1 MLIWERLIK
10 TAAPEGVAAK
20 PKYTEE
26 GVTLMLSPAEF
37 VNFYAQVGAKKSTN
51 STGKLFLGA
60 ILAGFLIASGAV
72 AASTASY
79 GLDNTSVAR
88 VVSGLLFP
96 FGLIM
101 VIITGAELFTGNC
114 LITISVLEKK
124 AALAGMVRNLVT
136 VYLGNLLGAVL
147 LAAAVACSG
156 AFDNLALGVY
166 AIRTAANKCALPF
179 GRAVVLGILCNIL
192 VCAGVMCSL
201 CAKSL
206 PGRAIGA
213 FVPVSFFV
221 IGGFEHCV
229 ANMYYI
235 PAGLLAAGLP
245 DCAHLAREA
254 GLDLSAL
261 SLMGFFRNM
270 IPVTIGNII
279 GGCGF
284 GALIWAC
291 HRTSK

>member
-1 MLIWERLIK
+1 
-10 TAAPEGVAAK
+10 
-20 PKYTEE
+20 
-26 GVTLMLSPAEF
+26 MLSPAEF
-37 VNFYAQVGAKKSTN
+37 FDFYAQVGAKKARN
-51 STGKLFLGA
+51 STVKLFLA
-60 ILAGFLIASGAV
+60 AVLAGFFIGGGGLVSSIASF
-72 AASTASY
+72 
-79 GLDNTSVAR
+79 GLTNTSVAR

-101 VIITGAELFTGNC
+101 VIVTGAELFTGNC
-114 LITISVLEKK
+114 LITVSLLEKK
-124 AALAGMVRNLVT
+124 ATLAGMVRK
-136 VYLGNLLGAVL
+136 
-147 LAAAVACSG
+147 LAAAAAFSG
-156 AFDNLALGVY
+156 TFDYLALGVY
-166 AIRTAANKCALPF
+166 AIRVAANKCAIPF

-201 CAKSL
+201 CSKSL

-213 FVPVSFFV
+213 FVPVCFFV

-245 DCAHLAREA
+245 DCAGLAQEA
-254 GLDLSAL
+254 GVNLSSL
-261 SLMGFFRNM
+261 SMAGFFSNL

-291 HRTSK
+291 QKSE

>member
-1 MLIWERLIK
+1 
-10 TAAPEGVAAK
+10 
-20 PKYTEE
+20 
-26 GVTLMLSPAEF
+26 MLSPAEF
-37 VNFYAQVGAKKSTN
+37 VNTYAQIGAKKSTN
-51 STGKLFLGA
+51 SATRLYLSA
-60 ILAGFLIASGAV
+60 VLAGFLIGAGAV
-72 AASTASY
+72 TANTAGHMLTNA
-79 GLDNTSVAR
+79 GLSR
-88 VVSGLLFP
+88 VLCGLLFP

-124 AALAGMVRNLVT
+124 ASLAGMIRNLAV
-136 VYLGNLLGAVL
+136 VYIGNLLGAVL
-147 LAAAVACSG
+147 LAAAIVYSG
-156 AFDNLALGVY
+156 QLELSGGMLAVHT
-166 AIRTAANKCALPF
+166 IRAAAAKCVIPF

-192 VCAGVMCSL
+192 VCAGVMCAL
-201 CAKSL
+201 CSKSL
-206 PGRAIGA
+206 AGKAVGA

-235 PAGLLAAGLP
+235 PAGLMAAAAPQYARLAQEAGVDLAGL
-245 DCAHLAREA
+245 
-254 GLDLSAL
+254 
-261 SLMGFFRNM
+261 SLGGMFANLL
-270 IPVTIGNII
+270 PVTIGNII

>member
-1 MLIWERLIK
+1 
-10 TAAPEGVAAK
+10 
-20 PKYTEE
+20 
-26 GVTLMLSPAEF
+26 MLSPAEF
-37 VNFYAQVGAKKSTN
+37 VDFYAQAGAKKTAN
-51 STGKLFLGA
+51 SAGRLFLA
-60 ILAGFLIASGAV
+60 AVLAGFFIGGGGLVSGVASF
-72 AASTASY
+72 
-79 GLDNTSVAR
+79 GLDNLSAAR

-101 VIITGAELFTGNC
+101 VILTGAELFTGNC
-114 LITISVLEKK
+114 MIAISLLERR
-124 AALAGMVRNLVT
+124 ATLAGMVRNLMI
-136 VYLGNLLGAVL
+136 VYLGNFVGAAL
-147 LAAAVACSG
+147 LAAAVAWGG
-156 AFDNLALGVY
+156 AFDNVALGVY
-166 AIRTAANKCALPF
+166 AIQTAAKKCQLAP

-201 CAKSL
+201 CSKSL

-235 PAGLLAAGLP
+235 PAGLLAAGVP
-245 DCAHLAREA
+245 QCAQLAREA
-254 GLDLSAL
+254 GVDLSAL
-261 SLMGFFRNM
+261 NPGGFFANM

>member
-1 MLIWERLIK
+1 
-10 TAAPEGVAAK
+10 
-20 PKYTEE
+20 
-26 GVTLMLSPAEF
+26 MLSPAEF

-51 STGKLFLGA
+51 SAARLFLAA
-60 ILAGFLIASGAV
+60 ILAGFLIGGGGLVSSIASF
-72 AASTASY
+72 
-79 GLDNTSVAR
+79 GLENTSVAR

-114 LITISVLEKK
+114 LITISLLEKK
-124 AALAGMVRNLVT
+124 AALAGMARNLVI
-136 VYLGNLLGAVL
+136 VYLGNFAGAVL
-147 LAAAVACSG
+147 LAAAVTYSG
-156 AFDNLALGVY
+156 IFDNQALV
-166 AIRTAANKCALPF
+166 AAAVRTAANKCTLPF

-235 PAGLLAAGLP
+235 PAGLMAVSIPRYVQLAVDGGAEVYLVT
-245 DCAHLAREA
+245 
-254 GLDLSAL
+254 LS
-261 SLMGFFRNM
+261 GFFANL

-284 GALIWAC
+284 GALIWAI
-291 HRTSK
+291 HRPTEQ

>member
-1 MLIWERLIK
+1 
-10 TAAPEGVAAK
+10 
-20 PKYTEE
+20 
-26 GVTLMLSPAEF
+26 MLSPAEF
-37 VNFYAQVGAKKSTN
+37 VNLYAQVGAKKSTN
-51 STGKLFLGA
+51 SAQRLFLSA
-60 ILAGFLIASGAV
+60 VLAGFLIGAGAV
-72 AASTASY
+72 VANTAGHMLSNA
-79 GLDNTSVAR
+79 GLSR
-88 VVSGLLFP
+88 VLCGLLFP

-124 AALAGMVRNLVT
+124 ASLAGMVRNLVI
-136 VYLGNLLGAVL
+136 VYTGNLLGAVA
-147 LAAAVACSG
+147 LAAASVYCGQLDLSRG
-156 AFDNLALGVY
+156 ALA
-166 AIRTAANKCALPF
+166 AHTIRTAAAKCVIPF
-179 GRAVVLGILCNIL
+179 GKAVVLGVLCNIL
-192 VCAGVMCSL
+192 VCAGVMCAL
-201 CAKSL
+201 CGKSL
-206 PGRAIGA
+206 AGKAIGA

-235 PAGLLAAGLP
+235 PAGLMAAGVPEYAQLAA
-245 DCAHLAREA
+245 EA
-254 GLDLSAL
+254 GVELYTLTL
-261 SLMGFFRNM
+261 GGFFANL

>member
-1 MLIWERLIK
+1 
-10 TAAPEGVAAK
+10 
-20 PKYTEE
+20 
-26 GVTLMLSPAEF
+26 MLSPAEF
-37 VNFYAQVGAKKSTN
+37 VDFYAQAGAKKTAN
-51 STGKLFLGA
+51 SAGRLFLA
-60 ILAGFLIASGAV
+60 AVLAGFFIGGGGLVSGVASF
-72 AASTASY
+72 
-79 GLDNTSVAR
+79 GLDNLSAAR

-101 VIITGAELFTGNC
+101 VILTGAELFTGNC
-114 LITISVLEKK
+114 MIAISLLERR
-124 AALAGMVRNLVT
+124 ATLAGMVRNLMI
-136 VYLGNLLGAVL
+136 VYLGNFVGAAL
-147 LAAAVACSG
+147 LAAAVAWGG
-156 AFDNLALGVY
+156 AFDNVALGVY
-166 AIRTAANKCALPF
+166 AIQTAAKKCQLGP

-201 CAKSL
+201 CGKSL
-206 PGRAIGA
+206 PGRAVGA

-235 PAGLLAAGLP
+235 PAGLLAAGIP
-245 DCAHLAREA
+245 QCAQLAREA
-254 GLDLSAL
+254 GVDLSAL
-261 SLMGFFRNM
+261 NPGGFFANM

>member
-1 MLIWERLIK
+1 
-10 TAAPEGVAAK
+10 
-20 PKYTEE
+20 
-26 GVTLMLSPAEF
+26 MLSPVEF
-37 VNFYAQVGAKKSTN
+37 VDFYAQVGAKKSAN
-51 STGKLFLGA
+51 SAGRLFLAA

-79 GLDNTSVAR
+79 GLENASVAR

-114 LITISVLEKK
+114 MITISMLEKK
-124 AALAGMVRNLVT
+124 ASLAGMIRNLVI
-136 VYLGNLLGAVL
+136 VYLGNFAGSLL
-147 LAAAVACSG
+147 LAAAVAYSG
-156 AFDNLALGVY
+156 TFSNDAMAAY
-166 AIRTAANKCALPF
+166 AIRTAANKCAIPF
-179 GRAVVLGILCNIL
+179 GRAVVLGILCNVL

-201 CAKSL
+201 CGKDL
-206 PGRAIGA
+206 PGRAVGA

-235 PAGLLAAGLP
+235 PAGLLAASISGG
-245 DCAHLAREA
+245 AQ
-254 GLDLSAL
+254 GVDLSAL
-261 SLMGFFRNM
+261 NLTGFLSNM

-284 GALIWAC
+284 GALIWAAQ
-291 HRTSK
+291 RPAKT

>member
-1 MLIWERLIK
+1 
-10 TAAPEGVAAK
+10 
-20 PKYTEE
+20 
-26 GVTLMLSPAEF
+26 MLSPGEF
-37 VNFYAQVGAKKSTN
+37 LEFYAQTGAKKCAN
-51 STGKLFLGA
+51 SAGRLCLSS
-60 ILAGFLIASGAV
+60 ILAGFFIAAGAVTANTAGHLIANA
-72 AASTASY
+72 
-79 GLDNTSVAR
+79 GLAR
-88 VVSGLLFP
+88 VVCGLLFP

-114 LITISVLEKK
+114 MITISLLEKR
-124 AALAGMVRNLVT
+124 ASLVGMLRNLAI
-136 VYLGNLLGAVL
+136 VYFGNLVGAMFLAWAVVYGGQLNLSGGVL
-147 LAAAVACSG
+147 AVHT
-156 AFDNLALGVY
+156 
-166 AIRTAANKCALPF
+166 IRTAAAKCVIPF
-179 GRAVVLGILCNIL
+179 ERAVVLGILCNIL

-201 CAKSL
+201 CSKSL

-235 PAGLLAAGLP
+235 PAGLLAAGVP
-245 DCAHLAREA
+245 QYAQLAAEA
-254 GLDLSAL
+254 GVELYTLTL
-261 SLMGFFRNM
+261 GGFFANL

>member
-1 MLIWERLIK
+1 
-10 TAAPEGVAAK
+10 
-20 PKYTEE
+20 
-26 GVTLMLSPAEF
+26 MLSPAEF
-37 VNFYAQVGAKKSTN
+37 VDFYAQAGAKKTAN
-51 STGKLFLGA
+51 SAGRLFLA
-60 ILAGFLIASGAV
+60 AVLAGFFIGGGGLVSGVASF
-72 AASTASY
+72 
-79 GLDNTSVAR
+79 GLDNLSAAR

-101 VIITGAELFTGNC
+101 VILTGAELFTGNC
-114 LITISVLEKK
+114 MIAISLLERR
-124 AALAGMVRNLVT
+124 ATLAGMVRNLMI
-136 VYLGNLLGAVL
+136 VYLGNFVGAAL
-147 LAAAVACSG
+147 LAAAVAWGG
-156 AFDNLALGVY
+156 AFDNVALGVY
-166 AIRTAANKCALPF
+166 AIQTAAKKCQLAP

-201 CAKSL
+201 CSKSL
-206 PGRAIGA
+206 PGRAVGA

-235 PAGLLAAGLP
+235 PAGLLAAGVP
-245 DCAHLAREA
+245 QCAQLAREA
-254 GLDLSAL
+254 GVDLSAL
-261 SLMGFFRNM
+261 NPGGFFANM

-279 GGCGF
+279 GGCSF

>member
-1 MLIWERLIK
+1 M
-10 TAAPEGVAAK
+10 T
-20 PKYTEE
+20 Y
-26 GVTLMLSPAEF
+26 MLSPAEF
-37 VNFYAQVGAKKSTN
+37 VDFYAQVGAKKSAN
-51 STGKLFLGA
+51 SAVKLFLA
-60 ILAGFLIASGAV
+60 AVLAGFFIGGGGLVSGIASF
-72 AASTASY
+72 
-79 GLDNTSVAR
+79 GLTNTSVAR

-114 LITISVLEKK
+114 LITVSLLEKK
-124 AALAGMVRNLVT
+124 AALAGMARNLVI
-136 VYLGNLLGAVL
+136 VYLGNLAGAAL
-147 LAAAVACSG
+147 LAAAAAFG
-156 AFDNLALGVY
+156 GTFDNPALGVY
-166 AIRTAANKCALPF
+166 VIRTAANKCAIPF

-206 PGRAIGA
+206 PGRAVGA

-245 DCAHLAREA
+245 DCARLAREA
-254 GLDLSAL
+254 GLNLSSL
-261 SLMGFFRNM
+261 SLAGFFSNL

-291 HRTSK
+291 HKTK

>member
-1 MLIWERLIK
+1 
-10 TAAPEGVAAK
+10 
-20 PKYTEE
+20 
-26 GVTLMLSPAEF
+26 MLSPAEF

-51 STGKLFLGA
+51 SAVKLFLA
-60 ILAGFLIASGAV
+60 AVLAGFLIGGGGLVSSIA
-72 AASTASY
+72 TCE
-79 GLDNTSVAR
+79 LDNTSVAR

-124 AALAGMVRNLVT
+124 AALAGMVRNLVI
-136 VYLGNLLGAVL
+136 VYIGNLLGAVF
-147 LAAAVACSG
+147 LAAAIVYCGQLDLSAG
-156 AFDNLALGVY
+156 ALAVHT
-166 AIRTAANKCALPF
+166 IRTAAAKCAIPF
-179 GRAVVLGILCNIL
+179 GKAVVLGILCNIL

-235 PAGLLAAGLP
+235 PAGLLAAGTMPNLIG
-245 DCAHLAREA
+245 LAQTA
-254 GLDLSAL
+254 SAL
-261 SLMGFFRNM
+261 NLAGFARNM
-270 IPVTIGNII
+270 IPVTLGNLI
-279 GGCGF
+279 GGCSF
-284 GALIWAC
+284 AALIWAC

>member
-1 MLIWERLIK
+1 
-10 TAAPEGVAAK
+10 
-20 PKYTEE
+20 
-26 GVTLMLSPAEF
+26 MLSPAEF

-51 STGKLFLGA
+51 SAVKLYLSA
-60 ILAGFLIASGAV
+60 LLAGFLIASGAV
-72 AASTASY
+72 VANTAGHLLTNA
-79 GLDNTSVAR
+79 GLSR
-88 VVSGLLFP
+88 VLCGLLFP

-114 LITISVLEKK
+114 LITISLLEKT
-124 AALAGMVRNLVT
+124 ASPAGMVRNLVI

-147 LAAAVACSG
+147 LAAAIVCCGQLDLSG
-156 AFDNLALGVY
+156 GALAVHT
-166 AIRTAANKCALPF
+166 IRTAAAKCAIPF
-179 GRAVVLGILCNIL
+179 GKAVVLGVLCNIL

-201 CAKSL
+201 CGKSL
-206 PGRAIGA
+206 TGRAIGA

-235 PAGLLAAGLP
+235 PAGLMAAGIPQYAQLAA
-245 DCAHLAREA
+245 EA
-254 GLDLSAL
+254 GVDLSAL
-261 SLMGFFRNM
+261 TLGGFFANLA
-270 IPVTIGNII
+270 PVTIGNII

>member
-1 MLIWERLIK
+1 
-10 TAAPEGVAAK
+10 
-20 PKYTEE
+20 
-26 GVTLMLSPAEF
+26 MLSPVEF
-37 VNFYAQVGAKKSTN
+37 VDFYAQAGAKKTAN
-51 STGKLFLGA
+51 SAGRLFLA
-60 ILAGFLIASGAV
+60 AVLAGFFIGGGGLVSGVASF
-72 AASTASY
+72 
-79 GLDNTSVAR
+79 GLDNLSAAR

-101 VIITGAELFTGNC
+101 VILTGAELFTGNC
-114 LITISVLEKK
+114 MIAISLLERR
-124 AALAGMVRNLVT
+124 ATLAGMVRNLMI
-136 VYLGNLLGAVL
+136 VYLGNFVGAAL
-147 LAAAVACSG
+147 LAAAVAWGG
-156 AFDNLALGVY
+156 AFDNVALGVY
-166 AIRTAANKCALPF
+166 AIQTAAKKCQLAP

-201 CAKSL
+201 CGKSL
-206 PGRAIGA
+206 PGRAVGA

-221 IGGFEHCV
+221 ISGFEHCV

-235 PAGLLAAGLP
+235 PAGLLAAGVP
-245 DCAHLAREA
+245 QCAQLAREA
-254 GLDLSAL
+254 GVDLSAL
-261 SLMGFFRNM
+261 NPGGFFANM

>member
-1 MLIWERLIK
+1 
-10 TAAPEGVAAK
+10 
-20 PKYTEE
+20 
-26 GVTLMLSPAEF
+26 MLSPAEF
-37 VNFYAQVGAKKSTN
+37 VDFYAQVGAKKARN
-51 STGKLFLGA
+51 STVKLFLA
-60 ILAGFLIASGAV
+60 AVLAGFFIGGGGLVSSIASF
-72 AASTASY
+72 
-79 GLDNTSVAR
+79 GLTNTSVAR

-101 VIITGAELFTGNC
+101 VIVTGAELFTGNC
-114 LITISVLEKK
+114 LITVSLLEKK
-124 AALAGMVRNLVT
+124 ATLAGMVRNLVI
-136 VYLGNLLGAVL
+136 VYLGNLVGAAV
-147 LAAAVACSG
+147 LAAAAAFSG
-156 AFDNLALGVY
+156 TFDYLALGVY
-166 AIRTAANKCALPF
+166 AIRVAANKCAIPF

-201 CAKSL
+201 CSKSL

-213 FVPVSFFV
+213 FVPVCFFV

-245 DCAHLAREA
+245 SCAGLAQEA
-254 GLDLSAL
+254 GVNLSSL
-261 SLMGFFRNM
+261 SMAGFFSNL

-291 HRTSK
+291 QKSE

>member
-1 MLIWERLIK
+1 
-10 TAAPEGVAAK
+10 
-20 PKYTEE
+20 
-26 GVTLMLSPAEF
+26 MLSPGEF
-37 VNFYAQVGAKKSTN
+37 VLFYAQVGEKKCAN
-51 STGKLFLGA
+51 SAVRLFLA
-60 ILAGFLIASGAV
+60 AVLAGFFIASGAV
-72 AASTASY
+72 AAGTASY
-79 GLDNTSVAR
+79 GLDNPSIAR

-101 VIITGAELFTGNC
+101 VILTGAELFTGNC
-114 LITISVLEKK
+114 MIAISLLERK
-124 AALAGMVRNLVT
+124 AGPAGMVRNLAI
-136 VYLGNLLGAVL
+136 VYLGNFTGAGL
-147 LAAAVACSG
+147 LAAAMAFSG
-156 AFDNLALGVY
+156 AFSNEALAVY
-166 AIRTAANKCALPF
+166 VIRSAAAKCAIPF

-201 CAKSL
+201 CGKSL

-245 DCAHLAREA
+245 GCAGLAREA
-254 GLDLSAL
+254 GIDLSLL
-261 SLMGFFRNM
+261 SLGGLFTNL

-291 HRTSK
+291 HRRPA

>member
-1 MLIWERLIK
+1 
-10 TAAPEGVAAK
+10 
-20 PKYTEE
+20 
-26 GVTLMLSPAEF
+26 MLSPAEF
-37 VNFYAQVGAKKSTN
+37 VDFYAQAGAKKTAN
-51 STGKLFLGA
+51 SAGRLFLA
-60 ILAGFLIASGAV
+60 AVLAGFFIGGGGLVSGVASF
-72 AASTASY
+72 
-79 GLDNTSVAR
+79 GLDNLSAAR

-101 VIITGAELFTGNC
+101 VILTGAELFTGNC
-114 LITISVLEKK
+114 MIAISLLERR
-124 AALAGMVRNLVT
+124 ATLAGMVRNLMI
-136 VYLGNLLGAVL
+136 VYLGNFVGAAL
-147 LAAAVACSG
+147 LAAAVAWGG
-156 AFDNLALGVY
+156 AFDNVALGVY
-166 AIRTAANKCALPF
+166 AIQTAAKKCQLAP

-201 CAKSL
+201 CGKSL
-206 PGRAIGA
+206 PGRAVGA

-235 PAGLLAAGLP
+235 PAGLLAAGVP
-245 DCAHLAREA
+245 QCAQLAREA
-254 GLDLSAL
+254 GVDLSAL
-261 SLMGFFRNM
+261 NPGGFFANM